1 MLLGSVGRSWVKV
14 RVRVRVTVSV
24 RRALV
29 GHRVS
34 KALLGLR
41 VSS

>member
-1 MLLGSVGRSWVKV
+1 MVK
-14 RVRVRVTVSV
+14 VRVTVSV

-34 KALLGLR
+34 RVLLGLR